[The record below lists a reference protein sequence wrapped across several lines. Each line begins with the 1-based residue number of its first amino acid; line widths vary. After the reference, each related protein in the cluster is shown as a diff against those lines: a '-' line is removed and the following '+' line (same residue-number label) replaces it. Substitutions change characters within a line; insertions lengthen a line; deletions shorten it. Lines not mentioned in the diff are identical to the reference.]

1 MGNVLEK
8 VNMPEDLKSLNLKE
22 KEELATEIRRFII
35 ENVLYQL

>member
-22 KEELATEIRRFII
+22 KEELIKILSSGFFV
-35 ENVLYQL
+35 N